1 MFNIIMAEEQILDDI
16 LRALNVKEDFINN
29 TNYDDKKE
37 YLKKKMRGVTSAKT
51 NKAKFYPG
59 NFKEE
64 AHEYLKKLFGELNK
78 NDIVDQ
84 YDEYIKNKQ
93 KEGGKK
99 EVELKEEGSQKQV
112 PLTTES
118 SGSKALGKKEEV
130 GEEEGEEG
138 EEESEEGT
146 EEGEE

>member
-16 LRALNVKEDFINN
+16 LRALNVKENFINN
-29 TNYDDKKE
+29 TNYDDKQE

-78 NDIVDQ
+78 KDIVDQ
-84 YDEYIKNKQ
+84 YDEYIKKQ
-93 KEGGKK
+93 KGGKK
-99 EVELKEEGSQKQV
+99 E
-112 PLTTES
+112 
-118 SGSKALGKKEEV
+118 
-130 GEEEGEEG
+130 GEEG
-138 EEESEEGT
+138 VKKE
-146 EEGEE
+146 